1 MRLLTKIVTIIIVI
15 LTIMHYRKYKAY
27 APDYE
32 IQQQELDYIDGSNL
46 YNQLN
51 PLIITFIEDKSLLEN
66 VNAYKLYSP
75 LSVSIKSPIY
85 NTDND
90 YLSHSGEILF
100 IRVKSDITL
109 ELINPKYT
117 PKYKNIKSK
126 DKLFSHY
133 SLPISQNSN
142 VKAIDII
149 LHEYNIIF
157 IPRHWLFK
165 FADPGISVELYSSHN
180 IYTYLFNILH

>member
-27 APDYE
+27 ASDYE

-85 NTDND
+85 NTNND

-126 DKLFSHY
+126 DN
-133 SLPISQNSN
+133 ISS
-142 VKAIDII
+142 
-149 LHEYNIIF
+149 
-157 IPRHWLFK
+157 W
-165 FADPGISVELYSSHN
+165 
-180 IYTYLFNILH
+180 